1 MEIVKFAL
9 LALVFAVV
17 TVTLNSFNKEFALYS
32 LIAGG
37 VILTFA
43 AVELIGGAFGIF
55 SNLLSGLP
63 VPEDALKIIIK
74 VIAICYVA
82 EFSTGL
88 LIDFGMK
95 SLADKLS
102 LITKIIIL
110 VTAYPLVARFLE
122 VMRSLV

>member
-37 VILTFA
+37 AILTFA

-74 VIAICYVA
+74 VVAICYVA